1 MSSNQYH
8 LILVSLFYNHPTL
21 EKEEIIKIM
30 MIACKPLPTT
40 TVQESECFFSFIFF
54 KYFKIYSS
62 VIKSLYINEYTEQ
75 QYSI

>member
-1 MSSNQYH
+1 MNSNQYH

-40 TVQESECFFSFIFF
+40 TVQESECFFLL
-54 KYFKIYSS
+54 YFANI
-62 VIKSLYINEYTEQ
+62 
-75 QYSI
+75 